1 MSRYL
6 LCLTFAL
13 SLVACS
19 SDDTPDAAT
28 AADAT
33 ARADGAAAA
42 DAQPAPDARAT
53 DAAPAPDAA
62 EHAHD
67 AHVPPADAGTIVAD
81 DAAAPAGLA
90 LTAAVSGA
98 LSRRG
103 TQIHAAV
110 ARDGAP
116 VADAQVT
123 VSLWMPE
130 HGHGAPAP
138 TATNE
143 GGGEYHLIPTFT
155 MAGLWE
161 VTITATHGG
170 DSVMTMLSLDVP

>member
-6 LCLTFAL
+6 LCLTFVL
-13 SLVACS
+13 TLVACS
-19 SDDTPDAAT
+19 SDDTPDAAM

-33 ARADGAAAA
+33 ARADDAAAL
-42 DAQPAPDARAT
+42 DAQP
-53 DAAPAPDAA
+53 AAPAPDAA

-67 AHVPPADAGTIVAD
+67 AHVPPADAGAIVAD

-116 VADAQVT
+116 VSDAQVT

-170 DSVMTMLSLDVP
+170 DRVMTMLSLDVP

>member
-6 LCLTFAL
+6 LCLSFAL

-28 AADAT
+28 PADAS
-33 ARADGAAAA
+33 ARVDAATAA
-42 DAQPAPDARAT
+42 DAQPAPDA
-53 DAAPAPDAA
+53 AAAPDAA
-62 EHAHD
+62 EPAHD
-67 AHVPPADAGTIVAD
+67 AHVPPADAGTMVAD

-116 VADAQVT
+116 VSDAQVT

-130 HGHGAPAP
+130 HGHGAAAP

-143 GGGEYHLIPTFT
+143 GGGEYHIIPTFT

-170 DSVMTMLSLDVP
+170 DSVRTMLSLDVP

>member
-1 MSRYL
+1 MFRDL
-6 LCLTFAL
+6 LCLTL
-13 SLVACS
+13 IVSLGACS
-19 SDDTPDAAT
+19 SADTPNAAT

-33 ARADGAAAA
+33 ARAAA
-42 DAQPAPDARAT
+42 DALTAT
-53 DAAPAPDAA
+53 DASATDAEPAQDLPEPAQ
-62 EHAHD
+62 D
-67 AHVPPADAGTIVAD
+67 AHVHEADAGVIGRD
-81 DAAAPAGLA
+81 DAAAPTGLA

-103 TQIHAAV
+103 THIHAAV
-110 ARDGAP
+110 ARDGAA
-116 VADAQVT
+116 VSDAQVT

-143 GGGEYHLIPTFT
+143 GGGEYHIIPTFT

-161 VTITATHGG
+161 VTLTAAHGG
-170 DSVMTMLSLDVP
+170 ERVMTVLTLDVP